1 MEHTVFRKIKENK
14 GSITLFVLVTM
25 LFLIMVLLLA
35 YTAMINKKQDQEKQV
50 AKIKAEYEVSAEA
63 LENTYNEVKNKV
75 ISVEV
80 NFQNDGKTY
89 HIAKGGK
96 VQIETQINLIAESGT
111 KIQEAKYGWSNSN
124 STPPAIYQDIEGET
138 VKATKED
145 CTKGEYYLWVT
156 IKDNKGKRRN
166 VQSKA
171 FKVEESDITLTK
183 STDQYTKDPI
193 TVTIN
198 YGEGLTK
205 NRQIGLGKTEEEAK
219 NMLQANENLSIIITE
234 NSYICIKVEDQH
246 GNEMEKL
253 ELIDNFDMQKP
264 SIQLIPNGGEYI
276 LRDET
281 TKEISVQVT
290 TEDKQSGVKNIKAA
304 WSSSNTQKPE
314 ESEYQEIQNGETIT
328 KQAEEGKYYLWIK
341 AEDRVGNIAEEPSY
355 EYVVRPPIAPEVM
368 LKENDSNGQEYT
380 SGTWTNQNVYTQ
392 ITLPESEGTV
402 EKYEISLD
410 GENWYDIGEQGVKTT
425 IDYETTF
432 PLSSENKPSWMG
444 ELTNGN
450 DNYYFVQDGATIKS
464 NNKGV
469 SSSVAHSYIPI
480 DLTAFSAEENLT
492 ITINATVNSENNYD
506 WGYATITNT
515 TAAPSYNSST
525 GRFFYKSGPLS
536 TADYTTTIKGGVQYY
551 LHFGYRK
558 DSSSNTGDDQ
568 CVINSLKITSETIGI
583 NMDFEDYT
591 KTGNTIE
598 YKLTK
603 EMKRE
608 TRVRALYDDGSY
620 SPVTEAFIVAI
631 DKTAPVANIN
641 YDFIS
646 LEQANIIISDIKETA
661 SGLHGY
667 YISTEETEPT
677 KESNWIETTE
687 STITIENLNPNNYYI
702 WLMDKANNISN
713 KMKVEIETPNYRID
727 NDQYATTLEK
737 AIERAENNSTIYLL
751 KDFEDVSTATINKNI
766 ILDVQEYTL
775 TRSAT
780 ITVNSGKTV
789 EIIGK
794 GTITNATNT
803 TITNSGNL
811 TINME
816 GRIENTTTSNSYRT
830 IYTTGGTVTV
840 NKGTVSGG
848 YYGIYASNYFYP
860 IIINGGTIQSTN
872 DTNGYAIYN
881 GAITINGGTIQGYNG
896 IYGYGNIT
904 MENGKILAKNDG
916 IEARYASSQVIIKGG
931 SIEANYGIYQN
942 TNEMIKIIGGKVEG
956 STYGI
961 FGNYTEKIIIGDVDS
976 EVNNNTPIVS
986 GGTYGMY
993 MGNNSNSFYFY
1004 NGIIMG
1010 MNTTPYTETIRPR
1023 DGYMVYTYYD
1033 YNNYRKYC
1041 SVLTQNVD
1049 QITIEQKPT
1058 EWTNQDVEVLVKY
1071 PVLDNTTL
1079 QFSED
1084 GENWKDVSNGY
1095 VTNITENKT
1104 VYARISDASGILL
1117 ESAEHEITN
1126 IDKIAPEVKINPE
1139 KTKYVIYNQE
1149 ADSVDISLNV
1159 TLSDEGGSGI
1169 KTSEYGWSNSKDEEP
1184 TNWINLQN
1192 GDTITKEKCEVGTY
1206 YLWFKVLD
1214 NAGNTSETE
1223 VIKYIVE
1230 LQEAVAKRGDT
1241 YYYTIQD
1248 AIDDSEKTTEVIEII
1263 KDTNEESIVPE
1274 GKDIT
1279 IDLQGHVVG
1288 SASNTKAVM
1297 ANNGT
1302 LTIIDTSEGKTGT
1315 IENLVGTAIE
1325 NNGTLTIGDN
1335 SSEIDDNTPTIKG
1348 KKTGIKN
1355 NNILNYYD
1363 GTIIGKSAIDGNV
1376 QGLPESYG
1384 PVSSFENGMS
1394 IINLRI
1400 ISGYVARIDWFY
1412 YSTLQSAIDSCEAK
1426 EINNNKTTIHL
1437 LQDIVLENGSN
1448 VYNGQNIALDL
1459 NSHTLTSTNNSVIT
1473 NYGILEITDFSEN
1486 KTGTIMSS
1494 VVGGTSSNPYYKLI
1508 NNLKELVVSEGVI
1521 TTDKVGNYAI
1531 YNEDGTVNM
1540 EGRFSKE

>member
-1 MEHTVFRKIKENK
+1 
-14 GSITLFVLVTM
+14 
-25 LFLIMVLLLA
+25 
-35 YTAMINKKQDQEKQV
+35 
-50 AKIKAEYEVSAEA
+50 
-63 LENTYNEVKNKV
+63 
-75 ISVEV
+75 
-80 NFQNDGKTY
+80 
-89 HIAKGGK
+89 
-96 VQIETQINLIAESGT
+96 
-111 KIQEAKYGWSNSN
+111 
-124 STPPAIYQDIEGET
+124 
-138 VKATKED
+138 
-145 CTKGEYYLWVT
+145 
-156 IKDNKGKRRN
+156 
-166 VQSKA
+166 
-171 FKVEESDITLTK
+171 
-183 STDQYTKDPI
+183 
-193 TVTIN
+193 
-198 YGEGLTK
+198 
-205 NRQIGLGKTEEEAK
+205 
-219 NMLQANENLSIIITE
+219 
-234 NSYICIKVEDQH
+234 
-246 GNEMEKL
+246 
-253 ELIDNFDMQKP
+253 
-264 SIQLIPNGGEYI
+264 
-276 LRDET
+276 
-281 TKEISVQVT
+281 
-290 TEDKQSGVKNIKAA
+290 
-304 WSSSNTQKPE
+304 
-314 ESEYQEIQNGETIT
+314 
-328 KQAEEGKYYLWIK
+328 
-341 AEDRVGNIAEEPSY
+341 
-355 EYVVRPPIAPEVM
+355 
-368 LKENDSNGQEYT
+368 
-380 SGTWTNQNVYTQ
+380 
-392 ITLPESEGTV
+392 
-402 EKYEISLD
+402 
-410 GENWYDIGEQGVKTT
+410 
-425 IDYETTF
+425 
-432 PLSSENKPSWMG
+432 
-444 ELTNGN
+444 
-450 DNYYFVQDGATIKS
+450 
-464 NNKGV
+464 
-469 SSSVAHSYIPI
+469 
-480 DLTAFSAEENLT
+480 
-492 ITINATVNSENNYD
+492 
-506 WGYATITNT
+506 
-515 TAAPSYNSST
+515 
-525 GRFFYKSGPLS
+525 
-536 TADYTTTIKGGVQYY
+536 
-551 LHFGYRK
+551 
-558 DSSSNTGDDQ
+558 
-568 CVINSLKITSETIGI
+568 
-583 NMDFEDYT
+583 
-591 KTGNTIE
+591 
-598 YKLTK
+598 
-603 EMKRE
+603 
-608 TRVRALYDDGSY
+608 
-620 SPVTEAFIVAI
+620 
-631 DKTAPVANIN
+631 
-641 YDFIS
+641 
-646 LEQANIIISDIKETA
+646 
-661 SGLHGY
+661 
-667 YISTEETEPT
+667 
-677 KESNWIETTE
+677 
-687 STITIENLNPNNYYI
+687 
-702 WLMDKANNISN
+702 
-713 KMKVEIETPNYRID
+713 
-727 NDQYATTLEK
+727 
-737 AIERAENNSTIYLL
+737 
-751 KDFEDVSTATINKNI
+751 
-766 ILDVQEYTL
+766 
-775 TRSAT
+775 
-780 ITVNSGKTV
+780 
-789 EIIGK
+789 
-794 GTITNATNT
+794 
-803 TITNSGNL
+803 
-811 TINME
+811 ME

-1376 QGLPESYG
+1376 QGLLESYG